1 MIETRLFPRPR
12 TLRGFTLVELVTV
25 VSIIGVLAMIA
36 GPGFSNLIAG
46 QRATNA
52 STDLYTALMTARSEA
67 IKRNTKMTLQQKSGG
82 WVNGWELI
90 DPNDTTT
97 KVLVHGQLAGA
108 TVTPTAV
115 VLDREGAVRYRGRID
130 DFYAALG
137 KPRRQATT
145 HELRDALD
153 AVLAGKPVAV
163 PEAKALGCYIVSPES
178 LK

>member
-1 MIETRLFPRPR
+1 MPAPSCRLPVGSFKNSATPPSSKMIETQSSAGHR
-12 TLRGFTLVELVTV
+12 TLRGFTLVEVVTV

-36 GPGFSNLIAG
+36 GPSFSNLIAG

-52 STDLYTALMTARSEA
+52 STELYTALMTARSEA

-108 TVTPTAV
+108 TVTPTPTSLTAV
-115 VLDREGAVRYRGRID
+115 TYLSSGR
-130 DFYAALG
+130 
-137 KPRRQATT
+137 
-145 HELRDALD
+145 
-153 AVLAGKPVAV
+153 
-163 PEAKALGCYIVSPES
+163 
-178 LK
+178 

>member
-1 MIETRLFPRPR
+1 MIETRLFPRHR

-82 WVNGWELI
+82 WVNGWELV
-90 DPNDTTT
+90 DPDDTTT

-108 TVTPTAV
+108 TVTPTPTSLTAV
-115 VLDREGAVRYRGRID
+115 TYLSSGRVQ
-130 DFYAALG
+130 G
-137 KPRRQATT
+137 TT
-145 HELRDALD
+145 AP
-153 AVLAGKPVAV
+153 GFSITTTSGSSTTTK
-163 PEAKALGCYIVSPES
+163 S
-178 LK
+178 LCVDLTGRPYVNSTSCS

>member
-1 MIETRLFPRPR
+1 MIETQSSAGHR
-12 TLRGFTLVELVTV
+12 TLCGFTLVELVTV

-108 TVTPTAV
+108 TVTPTPTSLTAV
-115 VLDREGAVRYRGRID
+115 TYLSSGRVQ
-130 DFYAALG
+130 G
-137 KPRRQATT
+137 TT
-145 HELRDALD
+145 AP
-153 AVLAGKPVAV
+153 GFSITTTSGSSTTTK
-163 PEAKALGCYIVSPES
+163 S
-178 LK
+178 LCVDLTGRPYVNSTSCS